1 MSMLIAVILGLAGV
15 ALIIAGATNSAPNL
29 LAVLTGNG
37 PGSADKVG
45 AGATAATLTRP
56 AHGGTF

>member
-1 MSMLIAVILGLAGV
+1 MLIAVILGLAGV

-29 LAVLTGNG
+29 LGVITGSG
-37 PGSADKVG
+37 TGSADKVG
-45 AGATAATLTRP
+45 AGVTAATLTPP